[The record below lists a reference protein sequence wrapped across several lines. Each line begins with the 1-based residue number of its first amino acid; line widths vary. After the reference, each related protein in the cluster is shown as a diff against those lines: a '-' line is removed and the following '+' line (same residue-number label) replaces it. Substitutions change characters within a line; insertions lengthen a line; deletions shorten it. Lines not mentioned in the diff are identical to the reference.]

1 MPPVLIASKAV
12 WRFNTLQN
20 STLDGAKGKTI
31 LVNFSNIKIEGKL
44 VTHTRDTHE
53 IIKLSKG
60 LQLMLSIFKNYS
72 VVWHLCYTTWTCT
85 KNESK
90 PTTLRKGLF
99 LEKDLCKNAHDL

>member
-1 MPPVLIASKAV
+1 MPPVLIASKA
-12 WRFNTLQN
+12 
-20 STLDGAKGKTI
+20 
-31 LVNFSNIKIEGKL
+31 GKL

-60 LQLMLSIFKNYS
+60 LQMLSIFKNYS

-99 LEKDLCKNAHDL
+99 QEKDLCKNAHDL